1 MLMRLCK
8 VMHAI
13 RYQAIGTDMGTARLV
28 ADHLERIRAVVMDDD
43 LKKRPLHP

>member
-13 RYQAIGTDMGTARLV
+13 CYQAVGTDMGSARLV
-28 ADHLERIRAVVMDDD
+28 ADHLQRIRAMGMRDD
-43 LKKRPLHP
+43 LKKRPLQP